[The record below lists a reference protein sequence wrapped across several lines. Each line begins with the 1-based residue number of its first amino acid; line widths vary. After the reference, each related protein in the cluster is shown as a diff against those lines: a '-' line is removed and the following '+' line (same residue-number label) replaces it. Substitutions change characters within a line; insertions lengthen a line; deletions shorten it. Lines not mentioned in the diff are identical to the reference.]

1 MVATLLDVLKV
12 KDPSVTVVHL
22 VVADERGMPPA
33 TIMMTIEDY
42 AELVDKFPA
51 WRNMVT
57 AVGANHNR
65 GRGDCIKEDHTPRT
79 VGITY
84 QQMVHLI
91 MYLQGIV
98 IQEALTLV
106 ATATRLGGCPEIS
119 QAAKEQNG
127 KKLND

>member
-22 VVADERGMPPA
+22 VVAEERGMPPA
-33 TIMMTIEDY
+33 AIMMTIEDY

-57 AVGANHNR
+57 AVCAHHDR
-65 GRGDCIKEDHTPRT
+65 GRGDNIKEDHTPRT
-79 VGITY
+79 VGVTH
-84 QQMVHLI
+84 QQMVYLI

-98 IQEALTLV
+98 TQDALTLV
-106 ATATRLGGCPEIS
+106 ATATRLGGCPEIT